1 MTSELKKTPLYQNYV
16 DSGAKIVEFGGW
28 AMPVQFT
35 SIKEEHNAVRY
46 EVGMFDVSHMGEI
59 SIKGNDASKFVQ
71 YLLSNDTNNLT
82 DTKAQYTALCNEEGG
97 IIDDLVTYK
106 IGDNDYLLIVNA
118 ANTDKDFAWVQKHAP
133 KFDVEVSNVSNQF
146 GQLAVQGPKA
156 RDLVSGLVDIDVSEM
171 KPFDFQQNV
180 TLFGKNVI
188 LSQSGYT
195 GEDGFEIYCEAKDT
209 VDIWNGFIE
218 HNVVPCGLGAR
229 DTLRLEAG
237 LPLHGQDLTESI
249 TPYEGGIAFAA
260 KPLIEEDFIGKS
272 VLKDQKE
279 NGSERRTVGLELLD
293 KGIAR
298 TGYPVLDL
306 DGNEIGEV
314 TSGTQAPSSGKSIA
328 MAIIKRDEFEM
339 GRELLVQVRKRQ
351 LKARIVKKNQIEKE
365 LRGVYC
371 ESSLYTIN

>member
-218 HNVVPCGLGAR
+218 DNVVPCGLGAR

-351 LKARIVKKNQIEKE
+351 LKAKIVKKNQIEK
-365 LRGVYC
+365 
-371 ESSLYTIN
+371 

>member
-146 GQLAVQGPKA
+146 GQLAVQGPKT

-351 LKARIVKKNQIEKE
+351 LKAKIVKKNQIEK
-365 LRGVYC
+365 
-371 ESSLYTIN
+371 

>member
-46 EVGMFDVSHMGEI
+46 NVGMFDVSHMGEI

-106 IGDNDYLLIVNA
+106 LGENDYLLIVNA
-118 ANTDKDFAWVQKHAP
+118 ANTDKDYDWVQKQSAN
-133 KFDVEVSNVSNQF
+133 FDVELSNISDQY

-156 RDLVSGLVDIDVSEM
+156 RDLVSELVDVDVSEM
-171 KPFDFQQNV
+171 KPFDFKQGV

-195 GEDGFEIYCEAKDT
+195 GEDGFEIYCDAKDT
-209 VDIWNGFIE
+209 VDIWNGFIS
-218 HNVVPCGLGAR
+218 HDVVPCGLGAR

-237 LPLHGQDLTESI
+237 LPLHGQDLNESI

-279 NGSERRTVGLELLD
+279 NGSERRTVGLELLE

-306 DGNEIGEV
+306 DGNQIGEV
-314 TSGTQAPSSGKSIA
+314 TSGTQSPSSGKSIA

-351 LKARIVKKNQIEKE
+351 LKAKIVKKNQIEK
-365 LRGVYC
+365 
-371 ESSLYTIN
+371 

>member
-46 EVGMFDVSHMGEI
+46 EIGMFDVSHMGEI

-106 IGDNDYLLIVNA
+106 VGDNNYLLIVNA
-118 ANTDKDFAWVQKHAP
+118 ANTDKDFAWVEKHAP
-133 KFDVEVSNVSNQF
+133 NFDVEVSNVSDQF

-156 RDLVSGLVDIDVSEM
+156 RDLVSELVDIDVSEM

-195 GEDGFEIYCEAKDT
+195 GEDGFEIYCDAKDT

-218 HNVVPCGLGAR
+218 HKVVPCGLGAR

-328 MAIIKRDEFEM
+328 MAIIKRDKFEM

-351 LKARIVKKNQIEKE
+351 LKAKIVKKNQIEK
-365 LRGVYC
+365 
-371 ESSLYTIN
+371 

>member
-28 AMPVQFT
+28 AMPVQFS

-46 EVGMFDVSHMGEI
+46 ETGLFDVSHMGEVQI
-59 SIKGNDASKFVQ
+59 QGAEAKAFVQ
-71 YLLSNDTNNLT
+71 YILSNDTNNLT
-82 DTKAQYTALCNEEGG
+82 DSKALYTALCNEEGG

-106 IGDNDYLLIVNA
+106 LADNDYLLVVNA
-118 ANTDKDFAWVQKHAP
+118 GNTDKDFQWIEKQSK
-133 KFDVEVSNVSNQF
+133 KFDVEVKNVSKDY
-146 GQLAVQGPKA
+146 GQLALQGPKA
-156 RDLVSGLVDIDVSEM
+156 RDLIQKLVDIDISEM
-171 KPFDFQQNV
+171 GMFEFKKDVQLLN
-180 TLFGKNVI
+180 KNVI

-195 GEDGFEIYCEAKDT
+195 GEDGFEIYCDAKDT
-209 VDIWNGFIE
+209 VDIWNGLLE
-218 HNVVPCGLGAR
+218 YDVVPCGLGAR

-279 NGSERRTVGLELLD
+279 NGSTRRTVGLEILD

-298 TGYPVLDL
+298 TGYEVLDL
-306 DGNEIGEV
+306 DGNQIGEV
-314 TSGTQAPSSGKSIA
+314 TSGTKSPSSDKSIA
-328 MAIIKRDEFEM
+328 LAIINRDEFEM
-339 GRELLVQVRKRQ
+339 GKEVLVQIRKRQ
-351 LKARIVKKNQIEKE
+351 VKAKIVKKTQIEK
-365 LRGVYC
+365 
-371 ESSLYTIN
+371 

>member
-1 MTSELKKTPLYQNYV
+1 MYQNYV

-351 LKARIVKKNQIEKE
+351 LKAKIVKKTKLKN
-365 LRGVYC
+365 
-371 ESSLYTIN
+371 N

>member
-106 IGDNDYLLIVNA
+106 IGDKDYLLIVNA

-133 KFDVEVSNVSNQF
+133 KFDVEVSNVSDQF

-156 RDLVSGLVDIDVSEM
+156 RDLVNELVDINVSEM

-218 HNVVPCGLGAR
+218 YNIVPCGLGAR

-279 NGSERRTVGLELLD
+279 NGSERRTVGLVLLD

-351 LKARIVKKNQIEKE
+351 LKAKIVKKNQIEK
-365 LRGVYC
+365 
-371 ESSLYTIN
+371 

>member
-133 KFDVEVSNVSNQF
+133 KFDVEVSNVSDQF

-156 RDLVSGLVDIDVSEM
+156 RDLVSGLVDINVSEM

-218 HNVVPCGLGAR
+218 YNVVPCGLGAR

-351 LKARIVKKNQIEKE
+351 LKAKIVKKNQIEK
-365 LRGVYC
+365 
-371 ESSLYTIN
+371 

>member
-272 VLKDQKE
+272 VLKDQKK

-351 LKARIVKKNQIEKE
+351 LKAKIVKKNQIEK
-365 LRGVYC
+365 
-371 ESSLYTIN
+371 

>member
-1 MTSELKKTPLYQNYV
+1 MYQNYV

-351 LKARIVKKNQIEKE
+351 LKARIVKKTKLKN
-365 LRGVYC
+365 
-371 ESSLYTIN
+371 N

>member
-351 LKARIVKKNQIEKE
+351 LEAKIVKKNQIEK
-365 LRGVYC
+365 
-371 ESSLYTIN
+371 

>member
-1 MTSELKKTPLYQNYV
+1 MTSEFKKTPLYQNYV

-46 EVGMFDVSHMGEI
+46 EIGMFDVSHMGEI

-106 IGDNDYLLIVNA
+106 VGDNDYLLIVNA
-118 ANTDKDFAWVQKHAP
+118 ANTDKDFAWVEKHAP
-133 KFDVEVSNVSNQF
+133 NFDVEVSNVSDQF

-156 RDLVSGLVDIDVSEM
+156 RDLVSELVDIDVSEM

-195 GEDGFEIYCEAKDT
+195 GEDGFEIYCDAKDT

-218 HNVVPCGLGAR
+218 HKVVPCGLGAR

-351 LKARIVKKNQIEKE
+351 LKAKIVKKNQIEK
-365 LRGVYC
+365 
-371 ESSLYTIN
+371 

>member
-209 VDIWNGFIE
+209 VDILNGFIE

-351 LKARIVKKNQIEKE
+351 LKARIVKKNQIEK
-365 LRGVYC
+365 
-371 ESSLYTIN
+371 

>member
-133 KFDVEVSNVSNQF
+133 KFDVEVSNVSDQF

-156 RDLVSGLVDIDVSEM
+156 RDLVSGLVDINVSEM

-218 HNVVPCGLGAR
+218 YNVVPCGLGAR

-298 TGYPVLDL
+298 TGYPVLDH

-351 LKARIVKKNQIEKE
+351 LKAKIVKKNQIEK
-365 LRGVYC
+365 
-371 ESSLYTIN
+371 

>member
-35 SIKEEHNAVRY
+35 SIKEEHNAIRY

-351 LKARIVKKNQIEKE
+351 LKAKIVKKNQIEK
-365 LRGVYC
+365 
-371 ESSLYTIN
+371 

>member
-1 MTSELKKTPLYQNYV
+1 
-16 DSGAKIVEFGGW
+16 
-28 AMPVQFT
+28 
-35 SIKEEHNAVRY
+35 
-46 EVGMFDVSHMGEI
+46 MG
-59 SIKGNDASKFVQ
+59 
-71 YLLSNDTNNLT
+71 T
-82 DTKAQYTALCNEEGG
+82 
-97 IIDDLVTYK
+97 
-106 IGDNDYLLIVNA
+106 
-118 ANTDKDFAWVQKHAP
+118 KHAP

-272 VLKDQKE
+272 VLKTKRKWFK
-279 NGSERRTVGLELLD
+279 NSRTVGLELLD

-298 TGYPVLDL
+298 TGYPVLTL
-306 DGNEIGEV
+306 MVMKLGSYFRN
-314 TSGTQAPSSGKSIA
+314 TS
-328 MAIIKRDEFEM
+328 
-339 GRELLVQVRKRQ
+339 
-351 LKARIVKKNQIEKE
+351 
-365 LRGVYC
+365 
-371 ESSLYTIN
+371 TIFR

>member
-195 GEDGFEIYCEAKDT
+195 GEDGFEFYCEAKDT

-351 LKARIVKKNQIEKE
+351 LKAKIVKKNQIEK
-365 LRGVYC
+365 
-371 ESSLYTIN
+371 